1 MDPMTEMVE
10 IPAATGTMP
19 AFLARP
25 AGDGRSPVVIV
36 IQEAFGLNA
45 HIKDVARRVAAEG
58 YVALAPD
65 LFHRGGKNRV
75 AGYDELPKAL
85 QLMGE
90 LTDDGITAD
99 VGSAIAWLEQQP
111 FARADRLGITGFC
124 MGGRVSYLTACT
136 LPDKIKAAVPF
147 YGGGIPVYLTEHLK
161 APVLAFFGDQD
172 PFIPLDQV
180 ELLKSEAKRLGKR
193 VEVVVYPGAP
203 HGFFCNERD
212 SYRPEAAADAWE
224 RLKKFFA
231 QHLKG

>member
-1 MDPMTEMVE
+1 MDPKTEMVE
-10 IPAATGTMP
+10 IPVATGTMP

-25 AGDGRSPVVIV
+25 SGDARTPVVLV

-65 LFHRGGKNRV
+65 LFHRGGKGRV
-75 AGYDELPKAL
+75 AGYDELPRAL

-99 VGSAIAWLEQQP
+99 VGGAIAWLEKQP
-111 FARADRLGITGFC
+111 FVRADRIGITGFC
-124 MGGRVSYLTACT
+124 MGGRVSYLTACM
-136 LPDKIKAAVPF
+136 LPDKIKASAPF
-147 YGGGIPVYLTEHLK
+147 YGGGIPVNLTAKLK

-172 PFIPLDQV
+172 AFIPLDQV
-180 ELLKSEAKRLGKR
+180 ELLKSEAAKLGKR

-212 SYRPEAAADAWE
+212 SHRPEAAADAWE
-224 RLKKFFA
+224 RTKKFFT
-231 QHLKG
+231 QHLKA